1 MIFVFIMF
9 DVMENVPSS
18 KNGVV
23 RFLVLLSIFVT
34 IGLRFYME
42 DKYLYYKL

>member
-1 MIFVFIMF
+1 MIFVFIIF
-9 DVMENVPSS
+9 LR
-18 KNGVV
+18 KGVYG
-23 RFLVLLSIFVT
+23 SFVT